1 MESLQGRNCK
11 VEIPLKRLDITEI
24 NIIFL
29 IEAAQIAQPVQMW
42 WEVNLYQSDSGI
54 NVTQAEEDTVIAQ
67 RWEQERLYTVH
78 NIKYF
83 CQGITMFK
91 NSQDRTAI

>member
-24 NIIFL
+24 NFIFFL

-42 WEVNLYQSDSGI
+42 WEVNL
-54 NVTQAEEDTVIAQ
+54 
-67 RWEQERLYTVH
+67 
-78 NIKYF
+78 
-83 CQGITMFK
+83 
-91 NSQDRTAI
+91 